1 MAKHEFLLHYEL
13 ESVFDG
19 FSDEQAGKLIKAM
32 FDYEKRR
39 EVQAFDDPL
48 LEMMFNNVI
57 RPKLDE
63 NLKRYEETCKRMRQ
77 NVQTRW
83 SRYKEKKNTNDT
95 SRYNSI
101 QNVQEYTNDTSR
113 YKAIQNIQVGVDIDN
128 DNDKSL
134 SISNESLSN
143 DPQFLEAQKTVKDF
157 LELLGDRKISPG
169 KKLKLMQRYKE
180 MRKTKQ
186 KEDVDRE
193 LLDFLAEE

>member
-19 FSDEQAGKLIKAM
+19 FTDEQAGKLIKAM

-77 NVQTRW
+77 NVQARW
-83 SRYKEKKNTNDT
+83 SRYEEKKN
-95 SRYNSI
+95 I
-101 QNVQEYTNDTSR
+101 NDTSR
-113 YKAIQNIQVGVDIDN
+113 YKAIQNIQVGVDN
-128 DNDKSL
+128 DIDKSL
-134 SISNESLSN
+134 SIY
-143 DPQFLEAQKTVKDF
+143 DEAQKTVQDF
-157 LELLGDRKISPG
+157 LELLGDRKISAG
-169 KKLKLMQRYKE
+169 KKFKLMQQYKE

>member
-19 FSDEQAGKLIKAM
+19 FTDEQAGKLIKAM

>member
-19 FSDEQAGKLIKAM
+19 FTDEQAGKLIKAM

-77 NVQTRW
+77 NVQARW

-95 SRYNSI
+95 SRYNGI

-143 DPQFLEAQKTVKDF
+143 EPQFLEAQKTVKDF

>member
-1 MAKHEFLLHYEL
+1 
-13 ESVFDG
+13 
-19 FSDEQAGKLIKAM
+19 
-32 FDYEKRR
+32 
-39 EVQAFDDPL
+39 
-48 LEMMFNNVI
+48 
-57 RPKLDE
+57 
-63 NLKRYEETCKRMRQ
+63 MRQ

>member
-19 FSDEQAGKLIKAM
+19 FTDEQAGKLIKAM

-113 YKAIQNIQVGVDIDN
+113 YKAIQNIQVGVDN
-128 DNDKSL
+128 DIDKSL
-134 SISNESLSN
+134 SIY
-143 DPQFLEAQKTVKDF
+143 DEAQKTVQDF
-157 LELLGDRKISPG
+157 LELLGDRKISAG
-169 KKLKLMQRYKE
+169 KKFKLMQQYKE